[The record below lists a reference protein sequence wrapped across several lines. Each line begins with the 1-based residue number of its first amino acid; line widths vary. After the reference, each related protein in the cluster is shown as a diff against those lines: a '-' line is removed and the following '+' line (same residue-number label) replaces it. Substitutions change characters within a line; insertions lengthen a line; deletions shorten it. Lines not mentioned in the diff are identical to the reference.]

1 MTRKTDVES
10 RLARL
15 ERDNRRLR
23 RVVYAGAIAVTG
35 AVVMAQSRP
44 AQTLEAERFV
54 VRDAAGN
61 VRAVFGMDEDA
72 PRLALYAP
80 GDEIESV
87 WLGLMDDVPLFTLQQ
102 VGGAFQS
109 QLTKGIFFIRGS
121 TGSMLLDL
129 EAPDAA
135 GGLALRDA
143 NGGTRARINW
153 PGSETALSLYNPE
166 GAARIVA
173 GVDSRGIASLTLPG
187 PDGRRGAELYS
198 RDESLGLL
206 INDPL
211 GRLRFAVDV
220 PASGTAN
227 LGIFDTEGRTLFG
240 VP

>member
-15 ERDNRRLR
+15 ERENRRLR
-23 RVVYAGAIAVTG
+23 RVVYAGAIAVAG

-109 QLTKGIFFIRGS
+109 QLTKGIFFVRGS

-143 NGGTRARINW
+143 KGVTRARINW
-153 PGSETALSLYNPE
+153 PGSETSLSLYSPE
-166 GAARIVA
+166 GAPRIIA

-187 PDGRRGAELYS
+187 TDGRRGAELYS

-211 GRLRFAVDV
+211 GRPRFAVDV
-220 PASGTAN
+220 PASGPVN
-227 LGIFDTEGRTLFG
+227 LGIFDTEGKTLFG